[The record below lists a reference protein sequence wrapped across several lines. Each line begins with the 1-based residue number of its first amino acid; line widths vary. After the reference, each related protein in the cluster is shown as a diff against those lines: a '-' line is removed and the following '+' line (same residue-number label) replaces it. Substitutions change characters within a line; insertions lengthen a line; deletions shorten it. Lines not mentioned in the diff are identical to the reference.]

1 MSAYRQVAD
10 RQIDD
15 LTDKDTGI
23 DRQTGG
29 RANGQAGM
37 HTWLGDWEPKILDPS
52 FEYDDIRSPHSL
64 SVSPRHYLFSPFFI
78 VIFWARIVS
87 LNYHYH
93 WGRFQRSTEDPGKLV
108 FIWYL
113 QLFTNNISQWNAYR
127 IHIHFTQI
135 RIHLRNRAAPIIQYN
150 TN

>member
-64 SVSPRHYLFSPFFI
+64 SVSPQHYFFLSFFSLFFYLFNLNSSLFVNLTLLRRPSSTKYMYKVGADKPKRGVVLRERERKLTPSSSKSPF
-78 VIFWARIVS
+78 S
-87 LNYHYH
+87 
-93 WGRFQRSTEDPGKLV
+93 
-108 FIWYL
+108 
-113 QLFTNNISQWNAYR
+113 QLWIPPFFVPYTK
-127 IHIHFTQI
+127 
-135 RIHLRNRAAPIIQYN
+135 
-150 TN
+150 